1 MKAVNHVLA
10 QLQVEQVLGC
20 RAGELLEGGG
30 EEEEPVVE
38 SQGGLTFSASLDQ
51 LGQAGGGGEMEPLT
65 TGVNHQTEAMPVRS
79 ETEVSLRCLSK
90 LLDTC
95 GSRFQPH
102 FQLVPGEKNKEDRGA
117 STAP

>member
-1 MKAVNHVLA
+1 M
-10 QLQVEQVLGC
+10 
-20 RAGELLEGGG
+20 
-30 EEEEPVVE
+30 VE

-51 LGQAGGGGEMEPLT
+51 LGQTGGGGEMEPLT

-79 ETEVSLRCLSK
+79 ETEVSLRRFGK

-95 GSRFQPH
+95 GSRLQSH
-102 FQLVPGEKNKEDRGA
+102 LQLVPGEKDEEDTCA